1 MTSLAALQMYQ
12 QWLKLSRHYGISNI
26 VILHKMGDLDAV
38 GDADSQER
46 NLAYSIVGDIE
57 NKFVF
62 RVNHQEHASLR
73 DRLQMPTA
81 HVDMARQLRKGEFL
95 AYVGQYSYL
104 VDCFATSTEWEYD
117 LFKTD
122 DAMLPDRRSHGIPTS
137 SIAPIP
143 LDDVWPVEDGTDLAG
158 WLTHREGDRMT
169 IATRPLVY
177 ANVSGDTAEFTS
189 IDGNTESLHAAP
201 AEDIRA
207 SIVRRAIA
215 EAQVAGS
222 ELELVTSGD
231 RGDHRLLIHTDG
243 SVEGVKMDEPV
254 EESAEGAT
262 DVATD
267 DGATDSEHPTTAPRR
282 SHRAPIL
289 HHLGG
294 RVGDVHRPQDGAPS
308 SLVSASRFV
317 PSAEE
322 LRREADQRAVAQ
334 HWAGCRTIAVANGK
348 GGVGKTMTTAML
360 SAVFARYG
368 GGPVLAWDNNDT
380 RGTLGWRTESGRY
393 DSTVQDLLPA
403 ADWLLSP
410 DAPISDIANYVHHQT
425 QDRYDVLRSNPELL
439 AAHQRI
445 DSTEFD
451 LLMRVAA
458 RYYRM
463 VVFDSGNDESAERW
477 LRMVDC
483 RPTSS

>member
-1 MTSLAALQMYQ
+1 
-12 QWLKLSRHYGISNI
+12 
-26 VILHKMGDLDAV
+26 
-38 GDADSQER
+38 
-46 NLAYSIVGDIE
+46 
-57 NKFVF
+57 
-62 RVNHQEHASLR
+62 
-73 DRLQMPTA
+73 
-81 HVDMARQLRKGEFL
+81 
-95 AYVGQYSYL
+95 
-104 VDCFATSTEWEYD
+104 
-117 LFKTD
+117 
-122 DAMLPDRRSHGIPTS
+122 
-137 SIAPIP
+137 
-143 LDDVWPVEDGTDLAG
+143 
-158 WLTHREGDRMT
+158 MT
-169 IATRPLVY
+169 IATKPLVF
-177 ANVSGDTAEFTS
+177 ANVSGDTAEFIS
-189 IDGNTESLHAAP
+189 IDGNSESLHAAP

-215 EAQVAGS
+215 EAQVADS

-243 SVEGVKMDEPV
+243 SVEGVNVGEPV
-254 EESAEGAT
+254 EESAEDAT
-262 DVATD
+262 DVATGGD
-267 DGATDSEHPTTAPRR
+267 VATDSEHPTTRRAARTERR
-282 SHRAPIL
+282 SFITINEDTETSPSTGWRAVL
-289 HHLGG
+289 ARLGITV
-294 RVGDVHRPQDGAPS
+294 R
-308 SLVSASRFV
+308 
-317 PSAEE
+317 PSAED

-439 AAHQRI
+439 AARQRI
-445 DSTEFD
+445 ESTEFD

-458 RYYRM
+458 RYFRM

-477 LRMVDC
+477 LRMVDASYQLVIPTIAARESAESAALLLEALSARDDHSAKLARNAVVVVTLSERATASET
-483 RPTSS
+483 RPIVEGFTDLVRAVHVIPFDPALKSGPLRFDSLRPATQRAWVRMAASVAEQL